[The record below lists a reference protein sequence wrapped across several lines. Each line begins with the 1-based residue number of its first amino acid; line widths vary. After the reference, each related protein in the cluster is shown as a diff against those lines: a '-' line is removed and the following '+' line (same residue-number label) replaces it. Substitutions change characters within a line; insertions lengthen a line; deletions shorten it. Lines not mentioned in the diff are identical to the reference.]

1 MASTHG
7 EPEVPYDVR
16 TGNQLV
22 LPKLRHIRNIDSS
35 NTCRLHTCF
44 ENMLGSFLGFEAI
57 LTRFIEEELT
67 IIALANLADVDLT
80 RVTELIAKLRRQER

>member
-1 MASTHG
+1 
-7 EPEVPYDVR
+7 
-16 TGNQLV
+16 
-22 LPKLRHIRNIDSS
+22 
-35 NTCRLHTCF
+35 
-44 ENMLGSFLGFEAI
+44 MLGSFLGFEAI